1 MDRHQY
7 CVILAGGGGN
17 HFWPV
22 TRERKPKQFVIV
34 EGKSLLRAAY
44 ERCSGLVPQENIL
57 IVTPEKYRER
67 VVNII
72 PELLPENLLLEPYA
86 RKTGPCVAY
95 ATYTILHRDPDAVM
109 TVAPCDH
116 IIRDIEAYNRTVT
129 AAMAYAA
136 QNDVLITLGVLPTRP
151 DPGYGYIQVQGGKGG
166 FVSGK
171 PIPVKTFTEKPSA
184 DLAKVFVK
192 SGEFLWNSGVFVW
205 KASTIRSE
213 MEEYM
218 PGVTCQFEGWQEHLG
233 TPSEPSFIAKAYSGC
248 DKISIDYGVM
258 EKTSRAWVYPASFD
272 WGDID
277 SWSNLA
283 EYYPAIDASGNVTN
297 MPNAVTEQ
305 SKGNIIVGHDPSK
318 LLVVSG
324 LEDFVI
330 IDDRDV
336 LLICPKDDARY
347 ASLVRR
353 LSDSKYDSYK

>member
-1 MDRHQY
+1 MDKHQY
-7 CVILAGGGGN
+7 CVILAGGGGS

-44 ERCSGLVPQENIL
+44 ERCCGLVPQENIL
-57 IVTPEKYRER
+57 VVTPEKYRER
-67 VVNII
+67 VVKII

-95 ATYTILHRDPDAVM
+95 ATYTVLQRDPEAVM

-116 IIRDIEAYNRTVT
+116 IIKDVSTFRETVC
-129 AAMAYAA
+129 AAMKYAA
-136 QNDVLITLGVLPTRP
+136 ETQVLITLGVLPTRP
-151 DPGYGYIQVQGGKGG
+151 DPGYGYIQVQGGKGV

-184 DLAKVFVK
+184 ELAKIFVK

-205 KASTIRSE
+205 KAETIREE

-218 PGVTCQFEGWQEHLG
+218 PGVTCQFEGWKDHIG
-233 TPSEPSFIAKAYSGC
+233 TPSEPAFIAKAYSGC

-258 EKTSRAWVYPASFD
+258 EKTSRAWVYPASFG
-272 WGDID
+272 WSDID
-277 SWSNLA
+277 SWSTLTEN
-283 EYYPAIDASGNVTN
+283 YPGADISGNMTN
-297 MPNAVTEQ
+297 MTNAVMQ
-305 SKGNIIVGHDPSK
+305 DSKGNILVGHDPSK

-324 LEDFVI
+324 LDNFVV

-347 ASLVRR
+347 AALVRL
-353 LSDSKYDSYK
+353 LSSPQYDSFK